1 MYDLRIGDII
11 FVRSGLHD
19 FVHVGIC
26 VESGGTFATTKMA
39 HTLGKMH
46 PYCLVATHLA
56 TKEIL
61 DARDLHYM
69 IIRPKSHV
77 HVDLAVQTIGT
88 WLQHMIPY
96 DEQKYQKLIASNNKD
111 ILSSDYTVAMID
123 SVIQQQNELYDNNRF
138 MLISL
143 AATREIGPTPP
154 VPLLPERSAEG
165 IICTSPIIMSLQ
177 IAAVQHQVTPVSSF
191 WVSDEN
197 VSERELGLLLDRNN
211 HTHDEYLKYIHRKQV
226 EVVDA
231 SNNFEFNSALR
242 CLKVPLEQFD
252 FSQVPS
258 GLRLDPN
265 LCPVSV
271 LYFSLIRDIDN
282 FIDLGNLQVPN
293 CEDSARLRAEFTNDI
308 DNMLLCANDQRA
320 RLYRKMNF
328 DIAYERFSNAHEDMS
343 INRPKYF

>member
-1 MYDLRIGDII
+1 MYDLCVGDII
-11 FVRSGLHD
+11 FVRSGSHD

-46 PYCLVATHLA
+46 PYCLVATYLA

-61 DARDLHYM
+61 DARDLQYI
-69 IIRPKSHV
+69 IIRPKSHS
-77 HVDLAVQTIGT
+77 HVELAVQIIAS
-88 WLQHMIPY
+88 WLKNMIPY
-96 DEQKYQKLIASNNKD
+96 DEQKYQKLIAFNNKEL
-111 ILSSDYTVAMID
+111 ISSDYTVAMID
-123 SVIQQQNELYDNNRF
+123 GAIQQQNELYDNNKF

-143 AATREIGPTPP
+143 AATREVGPTPP
-154 VPLLPERSAEG
+154 VPLVPERSAEG

-197 VSERELGLLLDRNN
+197 VAERELDLLLDLKDPI
-211 HTHDEYLKYIHRKQV
+211 HDEYSKYIHSKQEIMQGV
-226 EVVDA
+226 SD
-231 SNNFEFNSALR
+231 NFKFHSALR

-271 LYFSLIRDIDN
+271 LYFSLIRDTDN
-282 FIDLGNLQVPN
+282 FSDLGILQVPN
-293 CEDSARLRAEFTNDI
+293 CEDSARLRAAFTNDI
-308 DNMLLCANDQRA
+308 DNMLLRTNEQRA
-320 RLYRKMNF
+320 RLYKKLNC
-328 DIAYERFSNAHEDMS
+328 DVDYEIST
-343 INRPKYF
+343 Y